1 MCGCAREGMHW
12 IAVHNIPWATPGA
25 GPTIKMHRQW
35 HPRSSSS
42 AHSVCAVHCL
52 PVKARQRFSCALCA
66 GRTIIGYGNGNAL
79 LTHAD
84 VERTD
89 QKSNK
94 NRNEKKKRKNVVK
107 IIIHIERRDCDN
119 DNYGTMINS
128 HTLRS
133 IELLCE

>member
-94 NRNEKKKRKNVVK
+94 NRNEKKKTKKCSKNLLFILNDAIVIM
-107 IIIHIERRDCDN
+107 IIM
-119 DNYGTMINS
+119 GP
-128 HTLRS
+128 
-133 IELLCE
+133 